1 MTRQSGTVEVSVS
14 VRMSDVVKLIAR
26 RYGSMAKLRKHIDT
40 HPKDKA
46 ALMLWDTV
54 RRHGDEPDLVV
65 QFGEM
70 LIGDPA
76 EILGQPRL
84 ELMAVLMGWPG
95 LSVRALAR
103 KLGKNPATVLA
114 QVDALEEAG
123 LVLKEPGGPGK
134 PASIRPLATELT
146 IRVSAEA

>member
-1 MTRQSGTVEVSVS
+1 MTRPLGEIEVRASMKVA
-14 VRMSDVVKLIAR
+14 DVLRIIERK
-26 RYGSMAKLRKHIDT
+26 YGSVAKLRKYIDK
-40 HPKDKA
+40 HQEDGA
-46 ALMLWDTV
+46 AIMLWDTAD
-54 RRHGDEPDLVV
+54 RHGDDPELVV
-65 QFGEM
+65 EFTE
-70 LIGDPA
+70 IVFGDPV
-76 EILGQPRL
+76 EFLGHARL
-84 ELMAVLMGWPG
+84 ELMAVLMGHPG
-95 LSVRALAR
+95 MGLRELAR

>member
-1 MTRQSGTVEVSVS
+1 MKVADVIHIVEH
-14 VRMSDVVKLIAR
+14 RYGGMVKLR
-26 RYGSMAKLRKHIDT
+26 RHIDK
-40 HPKDKA
+40 HPRDKA

-54 RRHGDEPDLVV
+54 RRLGDEPDEPVE
-65 QFGEM
+65 FGEM
-70 LIGDPA
+70 IIGDPA
-76 EILGQPRL
+76 EVLGQARL
-84 ELMAVLMGWPG
+84 ELMAVLMGMPG

-114 QVDALEEAG
+114 QVDALEKAG
-123 LVLKEPGGPGK
+123 LVLKERGGPGK

>member
-1 MTRQSGTVEVSVS
+1 MTRRRSSVEVRVS
-14 VRMSDVVKLIAR
+14 VRVADVLGIIER
-26 RYGSMAKLRKHIDT
+26 RYGGMAKLRKHVDR
-40 HPKDKA
+40 HPADQA
-46 ALMLWDTV
+46 ALMLWDTAD
-54 RRHGDEPDLVV
+54 RHADEPAMIVE
-65 QFGEM
+65 FGE
-70 LIGDPA
+70 LIFGNPA
-76 EILGQPRL
+76 EVLGQARL

-114 QVDALEEAG
+114 QVDALQEAG